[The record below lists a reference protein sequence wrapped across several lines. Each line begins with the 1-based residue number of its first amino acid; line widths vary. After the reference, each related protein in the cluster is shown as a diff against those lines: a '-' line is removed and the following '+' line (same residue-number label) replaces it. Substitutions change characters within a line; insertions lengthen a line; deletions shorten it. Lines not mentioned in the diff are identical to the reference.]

1 MVPLPSSTYSRG
13 APVTPAANECGC
25 IKAMRSCEAPP
36 PDSMTTAS
44 WWFAK
49 TTART
54 KPFLREVCVL
64 LALDAGN
71 TNVTIG
77 AFEFGKL
84 TATWRLRTV
93 HEQTADEWG
102 VLLRTLLQLAAIH
115 FEKVDAIVIASVVPP
130 ID

>member
-44 WWFAK
+44 WWFAR

-54 KPFLREVCVL
+54 KSFSREVCVL

-84 TATWRLRTV
+84 TASWRLRTV

-102 VLLRTLLQLAAIH
+102 VLLRSLFQLAGLPVG
-115 FEKVDAIVIASVVPP
+115 KVDGIIVASVV
-130 ID
+130 